1 MLLFAVCCAAG
12 LVHPEPISPLLT
24 ANIQTIL
31 VSFGGNKSSKGK
43 LVYSRENQLQ
53 AKISS
58 GEAGSFVPTSW
69 EGTPKGVIEQANYN
83 YGTQTY
89 WQQNNRNYEAPASP
103 SFPDMF
109 AWVPATSF
117 VRNTTINNIAVQEYF
132 LNVST
137 VGEFRY
143 FCTPENTIVRTA
155 MNLSAPG
162 LPGVPRVHIFI
173 QDTYSNVSYTVD
185 PTVFTSFNKTAGLDP
200 PVCAGPSNPP
210 PVTLDMYIFHPR
222 DNATLVNQNTA
233 DIMGDTNFVCL
244 DALSNHTAQDHYD
257 VASWYKVEV
266 LPVWGQYQLCNGYPG
281 QCMGSNTHLVGRE
294 LAFGVTQFGGQCNEE
309 DANEVGVWWSMPA
322 DGECKEGQVPSEGV
336 CSWRVVR
343 RVKTIDA
350 VKCLFGELG
359 MLDSCRKEQRPPYPV
374 TSDMYRRAF
383 TEDSV
388 AQRGCPPIN
397 P

>member
-1 MLLFAVCCAAG
+1 MLLLAMCCAAAG
-12 LVHPEPISPLLT
+12 AVHPAPVSPALT
-24 ANIQTIL
+24 ADVVSRNIF
-31 VSFGGNKSSKGK
+31 SGSSRTEKGI
-43 LVYSRENQLQ
+43 VTYDRFNQRQ
-53 AKISS
+53 ARLMNDD
-58 GEAGSFVPTSW
+58 AATRVPVSW
-69 EGTPKGVIEQANYN
+69 EGTPKAVMLTSNYYLGLDVFLQLN
-83 YGTQTY
+83 D
-89 WQQNNRNYEAPASP
+89 RNYPQAPQKA
-103 SFPDMF
+103 FPDMF

-132 LNVST
+132 LKAPSGTFYYYST
-137 VGEFRY
+137 PDGV
-143 FCTPENTIVRTA
+143 PVRTH
-155 MNLSAPG
+155 MNLTIPG
-162 LPGVPRVHIFI
+162 LPGQPPVRAVL
-173 QDTYSNVSYTVD
+173 QDTFSNVSYTVD

-281 QCMGSNTHLVGRE
+281 DCMGAENKRIGRE